1 MLCQC
6 VPVTVKAS
14 QCFTALPSEMLKAI
28 SPGPVTAVTLSLAR
42 GWMLPFQGVVDAV
55 NDSLRIGASQ
65 LGYSRLSF
73 IPDPQRNKPSCYQSD
88 AGKLPHESLSVNCTM
103 GTSRT

>member
-1 MLCQC
+1 
-6 VPVTVKAS
+6 
-14 QCFTALPSEMLKAI
+14 MLKAI
-28 SPGPVTAVTLSLAR
+28 SPGPVTAVTLRLAQ
-42 GWMLPFQGVVDAV
+42 GWLLPFQGVVAAV

-88 AGKLPHESLSVNCTM
+88 AGKLCPMSHFLLTVQWAQAEYEWISSAE
-103 GTSRT
+103 GSG